1 MATTTAWDPKRL
13 AIAVMSDGSARAAE
27 LIDTRSAPDSMIRFA
42 SSTDRTPP
50 PTVKGIARTSA
61 TWATRDVMVEASSG
75 VAVMSRKTNSSAPPS
90 L

>member
-1 MATTTAWDPKRL
+1 MALISEGFA
-13 AIAVMSDGSARAAE
+13 SAAE
-27 LIDTRSAPDSMIRFA
+27 LIDTRSAPDSMMRDA

-50 PTVKGIARTSA
+50 PTVKGIFTTSA
-61 TWATRDVMVEASSG
+61 TRSTTDVIVARSSG